1 MSRQVTRR
9 FRGTTVIDNLRLKN
23 VTVGPFDE
31 IGRVYHINTEGAVY
45 PGNDANVG
53 LEYEHPLATITEALS
68 RCVAN
73 RNDYILIHDYWRP
86 TGETW
91 PIVHNKLK
99 AHIIGVAQRGLPYL
113 VIHPEDDVDAF
124 QLGSLGQYGSIEYLT
139 IGGGAT
145 AAGIEIGASGQV
157 DGFIISENVF
167 GHRWFGTPL
176 NGIRQQ
182 AADTRGGNGVVINRN
197 HFLGDWQG
205 KGAITGNAID
215 MLVTGA
221 LDRCFY
227 QLQILENWFH
237 GISGVAINLS
247 RDNGGEVLDNRFVT
261 PDGAN
266 GEAISLLASC
276 LGTMVDG
283 NKSMSGMLA
292 GGYTYNPYRD
302 LAVNTYNHWGQNH
315 MGATLVEPVGV

>member
-1 MSRQVTRR
+1 MKDQVTRR

-23 VTVGPFDE
+23 VSGGPFDE
-31 IGRVYHINTEGAVY
+31 IGRVYHINTGGAVF
-45 PGNDANVG
+45 PGKDANSG
-53 LEYEHPLATITEALS
+53 LEYEHPMLTIKAALA
-68 RCVAN
+68 RCVAG

-86 TGETW
+86 TGEDW
-91 PIVHNKLK
+91 PIVHNKNK
-99 AHIIGVAQRGLPYL
+99 VHICGVAQRGLPYPA
-113 VIHPEDDVDAF
+113 IHPEDDVDAF
-124 QLGSLGQYGSIEYLT
+124 QLGSSGQYGSIEYLT

-157 DGFIISENVF
+157 DGFHIAECIF

-182 AADTRGGNGVVINRN
+182 AADTRGGNGNVIERC

-205 KGAITGNAID
+205 KGTISGNAID

-237 GISGVAINLS
+237 GIQGVAINLS
-247 RDNGGEVLDNRFVT
+247 RDNGGEVLDNQFVV
-261 PDGAN
+261 PDAAN
-266 GEAISLLASC
+266 GEAISLLANS
-276 LGTMVDG
+276 LGTMVRG
-283 NKSMSGMLA
+283 NRAMSGQSA
-292 GGYTYNPYRD
+292 VANTYNPFRD
-302 LAVNTYNHWGQNH
+302 LATAGNNHWGDNSYN
-315 MGATLVEPVGV
+315 GVLREPMTV